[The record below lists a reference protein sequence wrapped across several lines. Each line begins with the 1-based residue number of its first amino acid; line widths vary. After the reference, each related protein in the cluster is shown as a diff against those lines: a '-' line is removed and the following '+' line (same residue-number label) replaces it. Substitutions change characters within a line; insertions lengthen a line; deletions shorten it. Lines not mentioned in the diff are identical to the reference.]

1 MTLVPLG
8 IPFSSKRRGT
18 RGDWT
23 GWRGMKVV
31 IWAKLV
37 NEGIPFLLLM
47 GIGFVLFRGLRINQS
62 LLSERE
68 ELLKRYLL
76 FRGDRQVRLKIH
88 GGDEKVYMDL
98 LKNISSSWKNF
109 KKAYDQCLSSLA
121 QNTAKTKRYLQLITL
136 GLLINTVRLF
146 IEDCYF
152 FGLQVHFLYTTARE
166 LSSYVLV
173 VLSFFLLRNQTQ
185 RFLTLKGEVV
195 KTDREILFIPNNVE
209 AQEEHEGLY
218 NEFDPLEAKG
228 AKDGEEDQNLG
239 E

>member
-1 MTLVPLG
+1 MSESMW
-8 IPFSSKRRGT
+8 IK
-18 RGDWT
+18 
-23 GWRGMKVV
+23 
-31 IWAKLV
+31 IV
-37 NEGIPFLLLM
+37 NEIIPFLLLI
-47 GIGFVLFRGLRINQS
+47 GIGFVLYRGLKINQT

-76 FRGDRQVRLKIH
+76 FRGDRQVRLKIY
-88 GGDEKVYMDL
+88 GGDEKTYLDL

-109 KKAYDQCLSSLA
+109 KKTYDQCLLSLA
-121 QNTAKTKRYLQLITL
+121 QNTIKTKRFLQLITL

-146 IEDCYF
+146 IEDYYF
-152 FGLQVHFLYTTARE
+152 YGLEAHFFYTTARE

-185 RFLTLKGEVV
+185 KFLTLKGEVV
-195 KTDREILFIPNNVE
+195 KMDREILFFPNNME

-218 NEFDPLEAKG
+218 NEFDPLEVRRVE
-228 AKDGEEDQNLG
+228 DGKEDQNPG

>member
-1 MTLVPLG
+1 MW
-8 IPFSSKRRGT
+8 IK
-18 RGDWT
+18 
-23 GWRGMKVV
+23 
-31 IWAKLV
+31 IV
-37 NEGIPFLLLM
+37 NEIIPFLLLL
-47 GIGFVLFRGLRINQS
+47 GIGFVLYRGLKINQT

-76 FRGDRQVRLKIH
+76 FRGDRQVRLKIY
-88 GGDEKVYMDL
+88 GGDEKTYLDL

-109 KKAYDQCLSSLA
+109 KKTYDQCLLSLA
-121 QNTAKTKRYLQLITL
+121 QNTIKTKRFLQLITL

-146 IEDCYF
+146 IEDYYF
-152 FGLQVHFLYTTARE
+152 YGLEAHFFYTTARE

-185 RFLTLKGEVV
+185 KFLTLKGEVV
-195 KTDREILFIPNNVE
+195 KTDREILFFPNNME

-218 NEFDPLEAKG
+218 NEFDPLEVRRVE
-228 AKDGEEDQNLG
+228 DGKEDQNPR

>member
-1 MTLVPLG
+1 MW
-8 IPFSSKRRGT
+8 IK
-18 RGDWT
+18 
-23 GWRGMKVV
+23 
-31 IWAKLV
+31 IV
-37 NEGIPFLLLM
+37 NEIIPFLLLI
-47 GIGFVLFRGLRINQS
+47 GIGFVLYRGLKINQT

-76 FRGDRQVRLKIH
+76 FRGDRQVRLKIY
-88 GGDEKVYMDL
+88 GGDEKTYLDL

-109 KKAYDQCLSSLA
+109 KKTYDQCLLSLA
-121 QNTAKTKRYLQLITL
+121 QNTIKTKRFLQLITL

-146 IEDCYF
+146 IEDYYF
-152 FGLQVHFLYTTARE
+152 YGLEAHFFYTTARE

-185 RFLTLKGEVV
+185 KFLTLKGEVV
-195 KTDREILFIPNNVE
+195 KMDREILFFPNNME

-218 NEFDPLEAKG
+218 NEFDPLEVRRVE
-228 AKDGEEDQNLG
+228 DGEKDQNPR